1 MLLKLF
7 QIAQRSIYSITEHYH
22 MAKNM
27 LTALCNSAGV
37 TERKKT
43 FVCFLVYLSLENLLV
58 VIAGSWEKIKEVT
71 RVDGSVL

>member
-1 MLLKLF
+1 
-7 QIAQRSIYSITEHYH
+7 